1 MDFRGASTARAA
13 DRLFVLPPF
22 PPLAERCALIEVE
35 SIDKTTLCLPQLA
48 KALKMAPSVPFWTSD

>member
-13 DRLFVLPPF
+13 DRLFVFPRF

-35 SIDKTTLCLPQLA
+35 SIDKVTLYLPQLA
-48 KALKMAPSVPFWTSD
+48 KALKMAPSARVWTSD